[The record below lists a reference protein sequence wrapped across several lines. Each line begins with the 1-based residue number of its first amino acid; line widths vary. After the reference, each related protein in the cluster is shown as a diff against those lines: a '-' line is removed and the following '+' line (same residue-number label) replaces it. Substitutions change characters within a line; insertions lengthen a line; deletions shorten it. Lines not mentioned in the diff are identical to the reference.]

1 MAGATSVSASNGS
14 STSGSLPGSTN
25 KVLPPLII
33 SVKPDSGPIPG
44 GNTVSIIGLGFT
56 NATAVAFGPTPATSF
71 TVASYETINAVVP
84 PGPRGGGTVSV
95 RVTGSQGISNTMPY
109 TYKAHPV
116 IDNATPNNGPPTGG
130 NTVIITGSGFA
141 NATSVT
147 FGSIS
152 ATYFTKVSDTQIHAV
167 VPPGSSSSTASVH
180 VNGPGGISN
189 SIPYIYAIPVIN
201 AISPT
206 SGRVAGGNTVV
217 ITGRG
222 LLDVTA
228 VTFGPNHASFTIV
241 SDTLIDA
248 VAPPRLNGIGTV
260 SVYVTGPGGITSNGI
275 PYSYNQI
282 GPVIG
287 TISPTSGPVAGGN
300 TVVITGSGFTN
311 ITAVTFGSN
320 PQTSTPFTVVSST
333 VINAIVPPGPSGGGT
348 VPIYVIG
355 STGISNG
362 ISYTYTQTGPV
373 ISSISPTSGP
383 IAGGN
388 TTIITGSGFT
398 NATAVTFDST
408 STSFTTA
415 SDTVINA
422 IVPPGPSGGGT
433 VSVHV
438 TGPSGISNGISYT
451 YTQTGPV
458 IGTISP
464 TSGPVAGG
472 NTAIITGS
480 GFTNATAVTFD
491 STSASF
497 AIASDTVINAIVPP
511 GPSGGGTVSVHVT
524 GPSGISNGISYT
536 YTQTGPVISS
546 ISPTSGPIA
555 GGNTAVIT
563 GSGFTNATAVT
574 FNSTSASFAI
584 ASDTVINA
592 IVPPGPSGGGTV
604 SVHVT
609 GPSGISNG
617 ISYTYTQTGPVISS
631 ISPTSG
637 PVAGGNTAII
647 TGSGFTNATAVTF
660 DSTSASF
667 AIASDTVINAI
678 VPPGPSGGG
687 TVSVH
692 VTGPSGISNG
702 ISYTY
707 TQTSPVISSI
717 SPTSGPVAGGN
728 TAVITG
734 SGFTNATAVTFD
746 STSASFAIASDTV
759 INAIVPPGP
768 SGGGTVSVHVT
779 GSSGT
784 GTVAYTYALAPIVTG
799 LTPAAGPIAGGNT
812 VTITGSNF
820 SNATA
825 VTFDGILASSFAI
838 LQPTQIVAVAPPAT
852 AVKVASVVVTTPG
865 GSSTPGPGSEYA
877 YTTAPS
883 TISVS
888 PALGSTAGGDT
899 VTIIGS
905 GFRGTT
911 SVDFGTTPATSF
923 TVFSNTEI
931 NAITPAHFIG
941 TVPIVITSSGGT
953 NSTLSFSFVMPPV
966 LTSIAPT
973 SGSAAGGTVVSIT
986 GQNLASSLNVNFGHT
1001 AVVPTSIIDDN
1012 TVTAISPAGTAGVIA
1027 VTVTT
1032 AAGTSNG
1039 LPFIYVM

>member
-33 SVKPDSGPIPG
+33 SVKPDSGPTPG

-84 PGPRGGGTVSV
+84 PGPRGDGTVSV
-95 RVTGSQGISNTMPY
+95 RVTGSQGISNTMSY

-152 ATYFTKVSDTQIHAV
+152 ATYFTRVSDTQIDAI
-167 VPPGSSSSTASVH
+167 VPPGSSSSTVSVH

-222 LLDVTA
+222 LLDVTS
-228 VTFGPNHASFTIV
+228 VTFGSNHASFTIV

-287 TISPTSGPVAGGN
+287 TISPTSGPIAGGN
-300 TVVITGSGFTN
+300 TVVITGFGFTN

-320 PQTSTPFTVVSST
+320 PQIPTPFTIVSST
-333 VINAIVPPGPSGGGT
+333 VINAVVPPGPSGGGT
-348 VPIYVIG
+348 IPVYVIG
-355 STGISNG
+355 
-362 ISYTYTQTGPV
+362 
-373 ISSISPTSGP
+373 
-383 IAGGN
+383 
-388 TTIITGSGFT
+388 
-398 NATAVTFDST
+398 
-408 STSFTTA
+408 
-415 SDTVINA
+415 
-422 IVPPGPSGGGT
+422 
-433 VSVHV
+433 
-438 TGPSGISNGISYT
+438 
-451 YTQTGPV
+451 
-458 IGTISP
+458 
-464 TSGPVAGG
+464 
-472 NTAIITGS
+472 
-480 GFTNATAVTFD
+480 
-491 STSASF
+491 
-497 AIASDTVINAIVPP
+497 
-511 GPSGGGTVSVHVT
+511 
-524 GPSGISNGISYT
+524 
-536 YTQTGPVISS
+536 
-546 ISPTSGPIA
+546 
-555 GGNTAVIT
+555 
-563 GSGFTNATAVT
+563 
-574 FNSTSASFAI
+574 
-584 ASDTVINA
+584 
-592 IVPPGPSGGGTV
+592 
-604 SVHVT
+604 
-609 GPSGISNG
+609 
-617 ISYTYTQTGPVISS
+617 S

-637 PVAGGNTAII
+637 PVAGGNTTVI
-647 TGSGFTNATAVTF
+647 TSSGFTNATAMTF
-660 DSTSASF
+660 NLTSTSF
-667 AIASDTVINAI
+667 TIT
-678 VPPGPSGGG
+678 
-687 TVSVH
+687 
-692 VTGPSGISNG
+692 SN
-702 ISYTY
+702 
-707 TQTSPVISSI
+707 
-717 SPTSGPVAGGN
+717 
-728 TAVITG
+728 
-734 SGFTNATAVTFD
+734 
-746 STSASFAIASDTV
+746 TV

-784 GTVAYTYALAPIVTG
+784 GTVTYTYTLAPIVTR

-838 LQPTQIVAVAPPAT
+838 LQPTQIVAVAPPTT

-865 GSSTPGPGSEYA
+865 GSSTPGPGSEYG

-899 VTIIGS
+899 VTIISS

-911 SVDFGTTPATSF
+911 SVDFGTTSATSF

-931 NAITPAHFIG
+931 NAITPAHSIG

-966 LTSIAPT
+966 LTLIAPT
-973 SGSAAGGTVVSIT
+973 SRSAAGGTVVSIT